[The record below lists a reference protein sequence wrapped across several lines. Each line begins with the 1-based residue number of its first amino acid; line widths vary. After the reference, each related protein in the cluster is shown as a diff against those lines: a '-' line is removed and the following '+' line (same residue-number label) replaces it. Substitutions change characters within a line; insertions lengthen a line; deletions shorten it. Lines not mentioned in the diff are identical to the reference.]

1 VHSPGHGLA
10 VEFALKIPHSKGV
23 AMSKK
28 FHLGWFM
35 NFTPPDW
42 ETDWASPDVRNWPT
56 GDFYVD
62 MARNLERACF
72 DYIMIEDTV
81 MVADAYGGT
90 MEGSL
95 KNSVFAPKQDP
106 VPLAVL
112 LAAKTKKL
120 GVVAT
125 MSTSFYPPYL
135 LARLCS
141 TVDSIAEGRFGWNI
155 VGSAEDRA
163 AQNFGMDALAEH
175 DDRYAIADE
184 YFEVVNKLWDSWA
197 ADAVVMDRE
206 THTYADY
213 TKVHT
218 IDFEGKYFKSRGP
231 LNTVPS
237 PQHRPTFVQ
246 AGASPRG
253 RAFASRAADSII
265 AVGTGVEGMKEYRD
279 DIRARMTEIGRN
291 PDDCKLLFVV
301 SPTVAAT
308 ESEARETV
316 ARMLETPGYVEK
328 ALVGISS
335 NTEIDFS
342 TFPLDEPLPEG
353 LTTNGERGSLEHFM
367 RGDGSPGPKTLRQL
381 VMERTKRGL
390 ELVGTPEQVAR
401 KMGEAME
408 EVGGD
413 GFLIAKPGW
422 DLNRQYISSITD
434 GLVPELQRQGLTR
447 TEYTKSTLRETLR
460 EF

>member
-1 VHSPGHGLA
+1 MP
-10 VEFALKIPHSKGV
+10 
-23 AMSKK
+23 KK

-35 NFTPPDW
+35 NFAPPDW
-42 ETDWASPDVRNWPT
+42 ESEWTSPDVANWAN
-56 GDFYVD
+56 GRFYVD
-62 MARNLERACF
+62 MARDLERACF

-81 MVADAYGGT
+81 MVADAYGGS

-95 KNSVFAPKQDP
+95 KHSVFAPKQDP
-106 VPLAVL
+106 LPLATL
-112 LAAKTKKL
+112 IAAKTERL

-125 MSTSFYPPYL
+125 LSTSFYPPYL

-155 VGSAEDRA
+155 VSSAEDRA
-163 AQNFGMDALAEH
+163 AQNFGLDGLPEH
-175 DDRYAIADE
+175 DERYNVADE
-184 YFEVVNKLWDSWA
+184 YFDVVNRLWDSWES
-197 ADAVVMDRE
+197 DAVEMDRQ

-253 RAFASRAADSII
+253 REFASRAADSII
-265 AVGTGVEGMKEYRD
+265 AVATGVAGMKAYRD
-279 DIRARMTEIGRN
+279 DVRARAEKNGRN
-291 PDDCKLLFVV
+291 PDDIKVLFLV
-301 SPTVAAT
+301 SPIVAAT
-308 ESEARETV
+308 EAEAHAEVERIITH
-316 ARMLETPGYVEK
+316 PSYVE
-328 ALVGISS
+328 ATLVSVSS

-342 TFPLDEPLPEG
+342 KFPLDEPLPEG
-353 LTTNGERGSLEHFM
+353 LTTNGERGSLEFFM
-367 RGDGSPGPKTLRQL
+367 RGRGGDGPKTLRQL
-381 VMERTKRGL
+381 AYDRMARCVDL
-390 ELVGTPEQVAR
+390 IGTPAQVAEQ
-401 KMGEAME
+401 MGEVME

-413 GFLIAKPGW
+413 GFLITRPGHSLSR
-422 DLNRQYISSITD
+422 DYLTRIID
-434 GLVPELQRQGLTR
+434 GLVPELQRRGLAR
-447 TEYTKSTLRETLR
+447 TEYTQRTLRETLC

>member
-1 VHSPGHGLA
+1 
-10 VEFALKIPHSKGV
+10 
-23 AMSKK
+23 MTKK

-42 ETDWASPDVRNWPT
+42 ESEWASPDVANWAD
-56 GDFYVD
+56 GRFYVD
-62 MARNLERACF
+62 MAQSMERACF
-72 DYIMIEDTV
+72 DFMMIEDTV

-95 KNSVFAPKQDP
+95 KNAIFAPKQDP
-106 VPLAVL
+106 VPLAIQV
-112 LAAKTKKL
+112 AVNTNHL

-141 TVDSIAEGRFGWNI
+141 TADSIARGRFGWNI
-155 VGSAEDRA
+155 VSSAEDRA
-163 AQNFGMDALAEH
+163 AQNFGLDGLPEH
-175 DDRYAIADE
+175 DERYNVAEE
-184 YFEVVNKLWDSWA
+184 YFDVVNQLWDSWE

-213 TKVHT
+213 RKVNT
-218 IDFEGKYFKSRGP
+218 IDFDGKYFKSRGP

-237 PQHRPTFVQ
+237 PQHRPTFLQ

-253 RAFASRAADSII
+253 RQFAAGAADAII

-279 DIRARMTEIGRN
+279 DIRARAKAAGRN
-291 PDDCKLLFVV
+291 PDDIKLLFVV
-301 SPTVAAT
+301 SPTIAAT
-308 ESEARETV
+308 EAEARAKV
-316 ARMLETPGYVEK
+316 ARFAAAPNFVEK

-335 NTEIDFS
+335 NTEIDFKQ
-342 TFPLDEPLPEG
+342 FDLDEPLPEG

-367 RGDGSPGPKTLRQL
+367 RGDGRPGPKTLRQL
-381 VMERTKRGL
+381 AHERTTRGL
-390 ELVGTPEQVAR
+390 ELVGTAEQVAD
-401 KMGEAME
+401 KMGEAAE
-408 EVGGD
+408 AIGGD
-413 GFLIAKPGW
+413 GFLISRGGR
-422 DLNRQYISSITD
+422 DLSREYITEVCD
-434 GLVPELQRQGLTR
+434 GLVPALQRRGLMR

>member
-1 VHSPGHGLA
+1 
-10 VEFALKIPHSKGV
+10 
-23 AMSKK
+23 MTKK

-35 NFTPPDW
+35 NFIPPDW
-42 ETDWASPDVRNWPT
+42 ESEWAGPDAAKWANGR
-56 GDFYVD
+56 FYVD

-95 KNSVFAPKQDP
+95 KNSVFAPKHDP

-112 LAAKTKKL
+112 IAASTSRL

-155 VGSAEDRA
+155 VSSAEDRA
-163 AQNFGMDALAEH
+163 AQNFGLDGLPEH
-175 DDRYAIADE
+175 DERYNVADE
-184 YFEVVNKLWDSWA
+184 YFDVVNQLWESWD

-206 THTYADY
+206 TSTYADFS
-213 TKVHT
+213 KVRT
-218 IDFEGKYFKSRGP
+218 IDFSGKYFKSRGP
-231 LNTVPS
+231 LNTIPS
-237 PQHRPTFVQ
+237 PQHKPTFVQ

-253 RAFASRAADSII
+253 RAFAARAADSII
-265 AVGTGVEGMKEYRD
+265 AVGTGIEGMKAYRD
-279 DIRARMTEIGRN
+279 DIRAKMEAIGRD
-291 PDDCKLLFVV
+291 PDDCKVLFVV
-301 SPTVAAT
+301 SPMVAAT
-308 ESEARETV
+308 EAAARDAL
-316 ARMLETPGYVEK
+316 ARMTDNPAYAEK
-328 ALVGISS
+328 SLVSISS

-342 TFPLDEPLPEG
+342 KFDLDAPLPEG

-381 VMERTKRGL
+381 VLERSKRGL
-390 ELVGTPEQVAR
+390 ELVGTPGQVAR
-401 KMGEAME
+401 KMAEVMEA
-408 EVGGD
+408 VGGD
-413 GFLIAKPGW
+413 GFLITRPGW
-422 DLNRQYISSITD
+422 DLTSQYIGSITD
-434 GLVPELQRQGLTR
+434 GLVPELQRLGLAR
-447 TEYTKSTLRETLR
+447 TEYTQPTLRETLR